1 MLAVIINIL
10 HAIVFGLV
18 PGLAVGNTKGKMYYQ
33 IADSVTAFIQD
44 VINMSHY
51 ITKLVSSYKKTQ

>member
-18 PGLAVGNTKGKMYYQ
+18 PGFAVGNTKGKMCYQ
-33 IADSVTAFIQD
+33 IADSVTAFNKY
-44 VINMSHY
+44 VTLYN
-51 ITKLVSSYKKTQ
+51 